1 MSLKKKVRFSKDVK
15 TNDGLSPNLINF
27 GKIINDFFDNSDD
40 RYLTLKKIIVNGDI
54 STLENMIE
62 LINDLIIRIT
72 ENEENENIK
81 KDKKGV
87 FIISCDCKNNNKI
100 DKIFIPWLIKLSNLI
115 TNIIEKIKVIIEI
128 QNIDIEIQKTK
139 LTELSNSISIT

>member
-1 MSLKKKVRFSKDVK
+1 MSLKKVRFSKDVK
-15 TNDGLSPNLINF
+15 THDGLSPNLMIF
-27 GKIINDFFDNSDD
+27 IKIINNFFDNPDD

-62 LINDLIIRIT
+62 LINDLIMRIT
-72 ENEENENIK
+72 ENEENEKIK

-87 FIISCDCKNNNKI
+87 FIISCDYKNNNKI

-128 QNIDIEIQKTK
+128 QDIDIQKTK
-139 LTELSNSISIT
+139 LTELSNSNSISIT